1 MPRPRP
7 TRVYHFTHVDH
18 LRTSVTDGLLS
29 DTRARQTTRTVT
41 DVGNQ
46 GIKARRS
53 RRAVP
58 VGPGGVVADY
68 APFYFAPR
76 SPMMFAIEHGNVP
89 TYSSGCDELI
99 YLVTTVEK
107 LRENGARLV
116 FTDRNAAQGVAK
128 FTDDLQL
135 LDELVDWPLVQARM
149 WNDTTEHPDRRER
162 RMAECLVHERASW
175 DAFTGIAAK
184 VKATADAAGATLG
197 TAGSTTEIHV
207 VPGWYF

>member
-1 MPRPRP
+1 MLITCEPSSP
-7 TRVYHFTHVDH
+7 TAC
-18 LRTSVTDGLLS
+18 S
-29 DTRARQTTRTVT
+29 DMRDRQTTRTVT

-99 YLVTTVEK
+99 YLVSCE
-107 LRENGARLV
+107 
-116 FTDRNAAQGVAK
+116 
-128 FTDDLQL
+128 
-135 LDELVDWPLVQARM
+135 
-149 WNDTTEHPDRRER
+149 
-162 RMAECLVHERASW
+162 
-175 DAFTGIAAK
+175 
-184 VKATADAAGATLG
+184 
-197 TAGSTTEIHV
+197 
-207 VPGWYF
+207 